1 VDADATDHHAIA
13 ERISGNTR
21 RIQAEP
27 VTKDFSFWT
36 LQFAVRFPVLGKY
49 LGQLAIVLAVLAL
62 PPLAAAALDGEATAA
77 LRYALALT
85 ALLGIGLP
93 LARLP
98 APTPVQGNEAL
109 AIAALAFILGAFI
122 MAFPLTG
129 PGLPWS
135 DAVFESV
142 SAITTTGLSTLASVE
157 DQPVSFLFARAWQ
170 QWYGGL
176 GIVVLSVALLS
187 GYDATARQLLDP
199 QARFEN
205 LDTSARLF
213 ARRASVTYV
222 VLTLGGV
229 AALWLAGLPPFEALT
244 HAFAAI
250 STGGF
255 STHDASLAAFP
266 GWAPRWV
273 VTGISLAG
281 AVALPLYFLAWRQ
294 GWRVL
299 ATNVELHALL
309 ALCVLS
315 STMLAFLLYH
325 AQGAWQADLAGH
337 AVLMATSAQTT
348 TGFASL
354 PVSELDATAKLA
366 LILSMLVG
374 GSVGSTAGG
383 IKIWRLLLFLR
394 LSQLILRRV
403 AMPGHAVVEPRLGGR
418 VIDTDEL
425 TRGLLL
431 MLLFAMAVLFSWFP
445 FLWFGHDPLNALFEV
460 VSALATTGLS
470 TGIASPDLHP
480 LLKGILCADMLLGR
494 LEIVAVLVLFAP
506 QTWFGRRRTRG

>member
-1 VDADATDHHAIA
+1 V
-13 ERISGNTR
+13 TR
-21 RIQAEP
+21 
-27 VTKDFSFWT
+27 DLSFGT
-36 LQFAVRFPVLGKY
+36 LQYAVRWPVLGKY

-62 PPLAAAALDGEATAA
+62 PPLAAAAMDGDAATT
-77 LRYALALT
+77 LRYGLVLA

-93 LARLP
+93 FARR
-98 APTPVQGNEAL
+98 PTPTPIQGNEAL
-109 AIAALAFILGAFI
+109 AIAALAFLLGAFI
-122 MAFPLTG
+122 MALPLMS
-129 PGLPWS
+129 PGLDWL
-135 DAVFESV
+135 DAMFEST
-142 SAITTTGLSTLASVE
+142 SAITTTGLTTLSSVE
-157 DQPVSFLFARAWQ
+157 DQPAYFLFARAWQ

-187 GYDATARQLLDP
+187 GYDPAARQLLDP
-199 QARFEN
+199 QTRFEN

-222 VLTLGGV
+222 VLTLGGI
-229 AALWLAGLPPFEALT
+229 AALWLSGLPLFEALT
-244 HAFAAI
+244 HALAAI

-266 GWAPRWV
+266 GWMPRLV
-273 VTGISLAG
+273 AMGLSLAG
-281 AVALPLYFLAWRQ
+281 AVALPLYFLAWRH
-294 GWRVL
+294 GWRTL
-299 ATNVELHALL
+299 ATSVELHALL
-309 ALCVLS
+309 VLCVLS
-315 STMLAFLLYH
+315 SALLAFLLYH
-325 AQGAWQADLAGH
+325 AQGTWQADFVGH

-383 IKIWRLLLFLR
+383 FKLWRLLLLLR
-394 LSQLILRRV
+394 LSQLVLHRI
-403 AMPGHAVVEPRLGGR
+403 AMPDHAVVELRLGGR
-418 VIDTDEL
+418 VIEADEL

-431 MLLFAMAVLFSWFP
+431 MLLFATVVLFSWFP

-470 TGIASPDLHP
+470 AGIASPELHP
-480 LLKGILCADMLLGR
+480 LLKGILCADMVLGR

-506 QTWFGRRRTRG
+506 RTWFGKRMRA

>member
-1 VDADATDHHAIA
+1 M
-13 ERISGNTR
+13 
-21 RIQAEP
+21 
-27 VTKDFSFWT
+27 TKDLSFWT

-62 PPLAAAALDGEATAA
+62 PPLAAAALDGEAAA
-77 LRYALALT
+77 ILRYALVLA

-98 APTPVQGNEAL
+98 TPAPIQGNEAL
-109 AIAALAFILGAFI
+109 AIAALTFILGAFI
-122 MAFPLTG
+122 MAFPLMSS
-129 PGLPWS
+129 GLRWL
-135 DAVFESV
+135 DAVFEST
-142 SAITTTGLSTLASVE
+142 SAMTTTGLTTLASVE
-157 DQPVSFLFARAWQ
+157 DKPAHFLFARAWQ

-187 GYDATARQLLDP
+187 GYDAAARQLLDP
-199 QARFEN
+199 QARLEN

-213 ARRASVTYV
+213 ARRAFVTYV
-222 VLTLGGV
+222 ALTLGGI
-229 AALWLAGLPPFEALT
+229 AALWLAGLPLFEALT
-244 HAFAAI
+244 HALAAI

-273 VTGISLAG
+273 VTGLSLAG

-294 GWRVL
+294 GWRKFT
-299 ATNVELHALL
+299 ANVELHALL
-309 ALCVLS
+309 WMCGLS
-315 STMLAFLLYH
+315 SALLALLLYH
-325 AQGAWQADLAGH
+325 AQGAWQPALAGH
-337 AVLMATSAQTT
+337 ALLMATSAQTT

-354 PVSELDATAKLA
+354 PVSELDATAKLV

-383 IKIWRLLLFLR
+383 IKLWRLLLWLR
-394 LSQLILRRV
+394 LSQLMLHRI
-403 AMPGHAVVEPRLGGR
+403 AMPSHAVAELRLGGR
-418 VIDTDEL
+418 VIEADEL

-431 MLLFAMAVLFSWFP
+431 MLLFAMVVLFSWFP

-470 TGIASPDLHP
+470 AGIASPGLHP
-480 LLKGILCADMLLGR
+480 LLKGILCADMVLGR

-506 QTWFGRRRTRG
+506 RTWFGRRMRA